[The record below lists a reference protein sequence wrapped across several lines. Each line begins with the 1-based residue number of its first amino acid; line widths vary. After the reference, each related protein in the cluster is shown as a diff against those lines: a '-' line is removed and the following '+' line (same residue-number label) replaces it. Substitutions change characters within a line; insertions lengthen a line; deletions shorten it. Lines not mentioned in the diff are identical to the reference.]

1 MENENQTTP
10 STPAAKE
17 GARSGKW
24 LRGIAIGATALA
36 ALGGIGLV
44 AARSDDLGGRH
55 QMMGQSG
62 MGGHVQNAS
71 MRHGMK
77 FGERRMERMLDE
89 IDATPEQAEKLK
101 TIFASVREDMRPMF
115 EDMQDTREDIADL
128 LAAPTVDR
136 AAAEKLRAERVAAI
150 DETSRKLTA
159 AILDAAE
166 VLTPEQRK
174 QLVEHFEERD
184 GPGRW

>member
-1 MENENQTTP
+1 
-10 STPAAKE
+10 
-17 GARSGKW
+17 
-24 LRGIAIGATALA
+24 
-36 ALGGIGLV
+36 
-44 AARSDDLGGRH
+44 
-55 QMMGQSG
+55 
-62 MGGHVQNAS
+62 

-101 TIFASVREDMRPMF
+101 TIFASVRKDMRPMF
-115 EDMQDTREDIADL
+115 EDMRDTREDIADL

-174 QLVEHFEERD
+174 QLVEHFEERH

>member
-1 MENENQTTP
+1 MDNENQP
-10 STPAAKE
+10 LPGIPAAKD

-24 LRGIAIGATALA
+24 LRGIAIGATALV
-36 ALGGIGLV
+36 ALGGIGLA
-44 AARSDDLGGRH
+44 AARSDDFGGRH
-55 QMMGQSG
+55 QMRDGGQG
-62 MGGHVQNAS
+62 YFHKAS

-101 TIFASVREDMRPMF
+101 AIFASVRKDVGPMF
-115 EDMQDTREDIADL
+115 EDMRDTRDDIADL

-150 DETSRKLTA
+150 DEGSRKLTA

-174 QLVEHFEERD
+174 QLVEHFEERR
-184 GPGRW
+184 GHGRW

>member
-1 MENENQTTP
+1 MDKENQSMP
-10 STPAAKE
+10 GIPAAQD

-24 LRGIAIGATALA
+24 LRNIAIGATALA

-44 AARSDDLGGRH
+44 AARSDDLGKRH
-55 QMMGQSG
+55 EMRQGAQG
-62 MGGHVQNAS
+62 AHFQKAS
-71 MRHGMK
+71 MRHGMR
-77 FGERRMERMLDE
+77 FSERRMERMLDE

-101 TIFASVREDMRPMF
+101 AIFASVRKDVRPMF
-115 EDMQDTREDIADL
+115 EDMRDTRDDIADL

-136 AAAEKLRAERVAAI
+136 AAAEKLRAERVAEL

>member
-1 MENENQTTP
+1 MDNETR
-10 STPAAKE
+10 STPISPAAR
-17 GARSGKW
+17 GARSSNW
-24 LRGIAIGATALA
+24 LRGIAVGATALA

-44 AARSDDLGGRH
+44 AARSDDLGGRPE
-55 QMMGQSG
+55 MR
-62 MGGHVQNAS
+62 MGGEPGYFQKAS

-101 TIFASVREDMRPMF
+101 QIFASVREDIGPMF
-115 EDMQDTREDIADL
+115 EDMRDTREDIADL

-150 DETSRKLTA
+150 DEASRKMTA

-174 QLVEHFEERD
+174 ELVEHFEER
-184 GPGRW
+184 GHHGRW